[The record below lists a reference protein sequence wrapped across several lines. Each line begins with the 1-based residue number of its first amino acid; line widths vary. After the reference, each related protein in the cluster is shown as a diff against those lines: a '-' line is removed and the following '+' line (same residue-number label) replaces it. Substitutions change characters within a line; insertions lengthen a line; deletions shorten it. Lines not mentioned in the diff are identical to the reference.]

1 MDGAVAEHYGIQAV
15 PQAFLVAKDGTLIRH
30 SLQASQLEAEVATLI
45 AALQTLKDR
54 LDRLESVGDRLE
66 SGA

>member
-1 MDGAVAEHYGIQAV
+1 MPNDPLAYFPGCE
-15 PQAFLVAKDGTLIRH
+15 LDLAKAI
-30 SLQASQLEAEVATLI
+30 SSEVATLI

-54 LDRLESVGDRLE
+54 VDRLE